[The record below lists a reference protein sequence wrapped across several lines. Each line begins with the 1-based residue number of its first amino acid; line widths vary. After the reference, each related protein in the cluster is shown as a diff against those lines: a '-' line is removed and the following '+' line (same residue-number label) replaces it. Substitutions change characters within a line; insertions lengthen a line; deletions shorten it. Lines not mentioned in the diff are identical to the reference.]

1 MPHNSIPLEYFRE
14 AWEDADHPMACVDP
28 DNRFVMVNSAFE
40 RLLGY
45 SSAELNGKPWMEI
58 TVQRD
63 VGGDLAS
70 VEAVIEGRI
79 DTYTLEKDYLHKRGR
94 AIPVVLTVRR
104 FPRASHLPLLYF
116 SVEAPL
122 STITRPEMVSLER
135 DLRAE
140 IAKLSKSFDSRLK
153 DGVHVN
159 MGDQDTIGGD
169 KVGRDKNSDAAIKVV
184 AGALV
189 AISISVA
196 WLFYYVASVANREA
210 PQPPNITKD
219 SHE

>member
-1 MPHNSIPLEYFRE
+1 MG
-14 AWEDADHPMACVDP
+14 CVDP
-28 DNRFVMVNSAFE
+28 ENRFVLVNTAFE

-45 SSAELNGKPWMEI
+45 SSAELAGRHWMEI
-58 TVQRD
+58 TSQRD

-70 VEAVIEGRI
+70 YEAVIDGRI
-79 DTYTLEKDYLHKRGR
+79 DTYTLEKDYVHKRGR
-94 AIPVVLTVRR
+94 SIPVVLTVRR

-122 STITRPEMVSLER
+122 STITRPEMVSLEQ

-140 IAKLSKSFDSRLK
+140 IAKLSKSFDSRIK

-169 KVGRDKNSDAAIKVV
+169 KIGRDKNSDMAIKII
-184 AGALV
+184 AGSLV
-189 AISISVA
+189 AISMTVA
-196 WLFYYVASVANREA
+196 YLFYYVATVANRTE
-210 PQPPNITKD
+210 PKPPSNISQED
-219 SHE
+219 P